1 MTKKRKIALTV
12 CIILLV
18 LLCGYTVFSYFKEKH
33 DTKVMYE
40 QAYSN
45 ARQNIR
51 DKYGFD
57 AEFYESDEDKY
68 FNSAY
73 AEIGYI
79 QFSAKYDGKEFFVIS
94 DCKKENPVSIDD
106 YQYEEVKS
114 ALASEISEELQGG
127 EFVKLSLWEYSPWG
141 YDYFGTYSN
150 FYGFHTFYDGTN
162 LDKVLENCSGS
173 LNMVFADTE
182 FSDVPI
188 ADRLQALNIDFELT
202 SFDTK
207 EHLEEFCQNSSESYT
222 DDYYRFKLFAP
233 YITDHYKI
241 KDGEVRRLD
250 IKFQEYDD
258 FMYSYFSASAGN
270 WDFPVSKDMPVTER
284 SFKTGYVS
292 RMYEYNGE
300 GEYISKPLTNEYNF
314 DCPHG
319 DVYVYYP
326 LDALEKYGLE
336 LENIGAAWFSHGGG
350 SNYANVEKMTVC
362 GDYAV
367 FCLPNEDISFVLVDT
382 SGFDEYVPVGKTD
395 K

>member
-18 LLCGYTVFSYFKEKH
+18 LLCGYKVFSYFKEKH

-57 AEFYESDEDKY
+57 VEFYESDEDKR

-73 AEIGYI
+73 AENEFIR
-79 QFSAKYDGKEFFVIS
+79 FSAKYDGKEFFVIS
-94 DCKKENPVSIDD
+94 DCKKETPVSLDN
-106 YQYEEVKS
+106 YQYDEVKS
-114 ALASEISEELQGG
+114 ALFDEISKEFPGG
-127 EFVKLSLWEYSPWG
+127 EYVEYELAEYSPWNEI
-141 YDYFGTYSN
+141 SI
-150 FYGFHTFYDGTN
+150 GFKAIRPFYDGNN
-162 LDKVLENCSGS
+162 LDEVLGNCFVNIS
-173 LNMVFADTE
+173 VAFADTD
-182 FSDVPI
+182 FSDVQI
-188 ADRLQALNIDFELT
+188 GERLQKLNIDFEFT
-202 SFDTK
+202 SFDTE
-207 EHLEEFCQNSSESYT
+207 EHMEEFCQEPSGRYF

-241 KDGEVRRLD
+241 KDGEVKRLD
-250 IKFQEYDD
+250 IKFQEYGD
-258 FMYSYFSASAGN
+258 FMYSYFPAGN

-292 RMYEYNGE
+292 QMYEYNGE

-326 LDALEKYGLE
+326 LEALEKYDLE

>member
-57 AEFYESDEDKY
+57 VEFYESDEDKR

-73 AEIGYI
+73 AENEFIR
-79 QFSAKYDGKEFFVIS
+79 FSAKYDGKEFFVIS
-94 DCKKENPVSIDD
+94 DCKKETPVSLDN
-106 YQYEEVKS
+106 YQYDEVKS
-114 ALASEISEELQGG
+114 ALLDEISKEFPGG
-127 EFVKLSLWEYSPWG
+127 EYVEYELAEYSPWNEI
-141 YDYFGTYSN
+141 SI
-150 FYGFHTFYDGTN
+150 GFKAIRPFYDGNN
-162 LDKVLENCSGS
+162 LDEVLGNCFVNIS
-173 LNMVFADTE
+173 VAFADTD
-182 FSDVPI
+182 FSNVQI
-188 ADRLQALNIDFELT
+188 GEWLSGLNIDFEFT
-202 SFDTK
+202 SFDTE
-207 EHLEEFCQNSSESYT
+207 EHLEEFCQEPSGRYF
-222 DDYYRFKLFAP
+222 DDYDRFKLFAP

-241 KDGEVRRLD
+241 KDGEVKRLD
-250 IKFQEYDD
+250 IKFQEYGD
-258 FMYSYFSASAGN
+258 FMYSYFSVGN
-270 WDFPVSKDMPVTER
+270 WDFPVSEDMPVTER

-314 DCPHG
+314 DCFHG
-319 DVYVYYP
+319 DIYVYYP

-367 FCLPNEDISFVLVDT
+367 FRLPDKDISFVLVDK

>member
-1 MTKKRKIALTV
+1 MTQKRKIAVAV
-12 CIILLV
+12 CIIIWV
-18 LLCGYTVFSYFKEKH
+18 LLFGYMIFTHFKEKH
-33 DTKVMYE
+33 DKEVMYE

-57 AEFYESDEDKY
+57 VEFYEGDEDKR

-73 AEIGYI
+73 AENGFIR
-79 QFSAKYDGKEFFVIS
+79 FSAKYDGKEFFVIS
-94 DCKKENPVSIDD
+94 DCKKENPVSLDN
-106 YQYEEVKS
+106 YQYDEVKS
-114 ALASEISEELQGG
+114 AFLDEISKEFPGG
-127 EFVKLSLWEYSPWG
+127 EYLECDLAEFSPWHETG
-141 YDYFGTYSN
+141 ICIRFEAIRP
-150 FYGFHTFYDGTN
+150 FYDGNN
-162 LDKVLENCSGS
+162 LDEVLENCFVNISAAFVG
-173 LNMVFADTE
+173 AD
-182 FSDVPI
+182 FSDVQI
-188 ADRLQALNIDFELT
+188 GEWLSGLNIKFEFT
-202 SFDTK
+202 SFDTE
-207 EHLEEFCQNSSESYT
+207 EHLEEFCQEPPGRYF

-241 KDGEVRRLD
+241 KDGEVKRLD
-250 IKFQEYDD
+250 IKFQEYGD
-258 FMYSYFSASAGN
+258 FMYSYFSKGN
-270 WDFPVSKDMPVTER
+270 WDFPVSEDMPVTER

-300 GEYISKPLTNEYNF
+300 SEYISKPLTNEYNF

-326 LDALEKYGLE
+326 LDALGKYDSE

-367 FCLPNEDISFVLVDT
+367 FCLPDKDISFVLVDT
-382 SGFDEYVPVGKTD
+382 SGFDEYVPGGK
-395 K
+395 KEE